1 MEIVSYINPD
11 KFKNL
16 QIEKSCL
23 YIVSTPIGNL
33 EDISFRALFVLNNV
47 DLILCEDTRT
57 TSILLSKY
65 QIKNKL
71 TSYYSRNELIRLD
84 EIIDKISDG
93 LSVALVSD
101 SGTPCISDPGG
112 LLVSECIEKGIKIY
126 SIPGSSAIIHSLVLS
141 GFKIKN
147 FYFQGFLPQKKGRE
161 KTLSEISKINSLIVI
176 YESPYRIL
184 KLLTEV
190 AKHFGNKEIAIGR
203 ELTKMFEQF
212 IRGRV
217 LDVIKKSTSMKI
229 KGEFVLII
237 NNR

>member
-1 MEIVSYINPD
+1 
-11 KFKNL
+11 
-16 QIEKSCL
+16 
-23 YIVSTPIGNL
+23 
-33 EDISFRALFVLNNV
+33 
-47 DLILCEDTRT
+47 
-57 TSILLSKY
+57 
-65 QIKNKL
+65 
-71 TSYYSRNELIRLD
+71 
-84 EIIDKISDG
+84 
-93 LSVALVSD
+93 
-101 SGTPCISDPGG
+101 
-112 LLVSECIEKGIKIY
+112 LVSECIEKGIKIY

-161 KTLSEISKINSLIVI
+161 KTLSEISKINSLIVIYKINSLIVI